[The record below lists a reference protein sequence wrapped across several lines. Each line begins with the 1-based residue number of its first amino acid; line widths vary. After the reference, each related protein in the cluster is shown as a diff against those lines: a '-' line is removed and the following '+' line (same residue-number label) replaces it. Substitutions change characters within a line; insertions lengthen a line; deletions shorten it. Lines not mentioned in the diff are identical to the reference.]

1 MLPTTTPTL
10 TNTSRLSVFIATCL
24 TLGLASVASADN
36 SPALETIMVTA
47 NAQSTERDNT
57 QRIGI
62 DIIRTYDKETLGAA
76 LNLSSGVSLSKVGAR
91 NEEMIYVRGFDLR
104 QVPVFLDGIPVYVP
118 YDGYVDLG
126 RFTTF
131 GIAHIDVAKGF
142 SSLIYGPNTMGGAIN
157 VVSRKPGEILEG
169 EIGAGTSWDDS
180 GNNNSRRVYT
190 NIGSNQGSWYLQAGL
205 SYLDVDS
212 FSLPDDFP
220 ARRFEDGGERNNSY
234 SDDRKISVKLA
245 LTPNETDEYS
255 LSYSSQ
261 QGEKGNPPYAGAIT
275 TINARYWQWPVWD
288 KDSLYFLSNTQW
300 DRVSLKVRAYHDTY
314 QNSLFTYDDAIYTT
328 QNRPSSLKSWYDDY
342 TNGASAQL
350 DFQLHANNLLKAAY
364 HWKEDIHR
372 EHNAGEPWRKTSD
385 RTQSL
390 ALEDTHNITD
400 ALSLVAGISHDWRE
414 SLDAED
420 YNATTG
426 VITDFPKGDNSA
438 NNTTLG
444 LFYRVTEAS
453 RVHLT
458 AARKHR
464 FATIKDRFSYRMGSA
479 IPNPDLRSE
488 AADHI
493 ELGYEHQLNDR
504 LRWDISLF
512 RSDITDMIQAIS
524 IPASACTSPPCS
536 QMQNIGKV
544 RATGVDT
551 GVHFSFGN
559 VALGAVY
566 SYLDRD
572 NITSPSVHL
581 IDTPQHKMAADLRWD
596 ITRAWNITATTEASS
611 SRYTTSNGVQ
621 QTAGFGVTNIK
632 TGYWIFDKKLLIE
645 AGVRNAFDRLYEY
658 SEGFPE
664 AGRSWFL
671 QANYSL

>member
-1 MLPTTTPTL
+1 MLSTTAPTL
-10 TNTSRLSVFIATCL
+10 TNTARLSVFIATSL
-24 TLGLASVASADN
+24 ALGLASAASADN
-36 SPALETIMVTA
+36 SPALETIVVTA
-47 NAQSTERDNT
+47 NAQNTERDNT
-57 QRIGI
+57 RRINI
-62 DIIRTYDKETLGAA
+62 DTIRTYDKETVGAA

-126 RFTTF
+126 RFNTF

-142 SSLIYGPNTMGGAIN
+142 SSLIYGPNTLGGAIN
-157 VVSRKPGEILEG
+157 LVSRKPGEILEG
-169 EIGAGTSWDDS
+169 EIGAGTSWDDN

-245 LTPNETDEYS
+245 FTPNETDEYS

-314 QNSLFTYDDAIYTT
+314 QNSLFTYDDATYTT
-328 QNRPSSLKSWYDDY
+328 QNRPSSFKSWYDDY

-350 DFQLHANNLLKAAY
+350 DFQLHTNNLLKAAY

-390 ALEDTHNITD
+390 VLEDTHNITD
-400 ALSLVAGISHDWRE
+400 ALSVVAGVSHDWRE

-420 YNATTG
+420 YNANTG

-453 RVHLT
+453 RAHLT

-536 QMQNIGKV
+536 QMQNIGEV

-551 GVHFSFGN
+551 GVHFSFGR

-572 NITSPSVHL
+572 NITSPSVYL

-632 TGYWIFDKKLLIE
+632 TGYRIFDKKLLIE
-645 AGVRNAFDRLYEY
+645 AGVRNAFDRFHEY

>member
-1 MLPTTTPTL
+1 MLSTTAPTL
-10 TNTSRLSVFIATCL
+10 TNTARLSVFIATSL
-24 TLGLASVASADN
+24 ALGLASAASADN
-36 SPALETIMVTA
+36 SPALETIVVTA
-47 NAQSTERDNT
+47 NAQNTERDNT
-57 QRIGI
+57 RRINI
-62 DIIRTYDKETLGAA
+62 DTIRTYDKETVGAA

-126 RFTTF
+126 RFNTF

-142 SSLIYGPNTMGGAIN
+142 SSLIYGPNTLGGAIN
-157 VVSRKPGEILEG
+157 LVSRKPGEILEG
-169 EIGAGTSWDDS
+169 EIGAGTSWDDN

-245 LTPNETDEYS
+245 FTPNETDEYS

-314 QNSLFTYDDAIYTT
+314 QNSLFTYDDATYTT
-328 QNRPSSLKSWYDDY
+328 QNRPSSFKSWYDDY

-350 DFQLHANNLLKAAY
+350 DFQLHTNNLLKAAY

-390 ALEDTHNITD
+390 VLEDTHNITD
-400 ALSLVAGISHDWRE
+400 ALSVVAGVSHDWRE

-420 YNATTG
+420 YNANTG

-453 RVHLT
+453 RAHLT

-536 QMQNIGKV
+536 QMQNIGEV

-551 GVHFSFGN
+551 GVHFSFGR

-572 NITSPSVHL
+572 NITSPSVYL

-632 TGYWIFDKKLLIE
+632 TGYRIFDKKLLIE
-645 AGVRNAFDRLYEY
+645 AGVRNAFDRFYEY